1 MQQLELESLKICT
14 NKNTY
19 FTYPQ
24 AHNEGELYIWYGWI
38 LNYRMRKK
46 CPNIEKLQTLETC

>member
-24 AHNEGELYIWYGWI
+24 AHNEGELYIWYA
-38 LNYRMRKK
+38 
-46 CPNIEKLQTLETC
+46 